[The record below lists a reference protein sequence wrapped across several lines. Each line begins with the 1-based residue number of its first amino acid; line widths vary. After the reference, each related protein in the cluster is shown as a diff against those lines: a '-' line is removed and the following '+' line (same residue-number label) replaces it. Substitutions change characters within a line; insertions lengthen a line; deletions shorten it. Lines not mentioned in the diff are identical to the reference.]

1 MSLLFLP
8 GTNDGELPVQ
18 ENQELVVTEA
28 DNDNSGWTKVTNG
41 TDEGYVPTAYVMMI
55 E

>member
-1 MSLLFLP
+1 MLFLA